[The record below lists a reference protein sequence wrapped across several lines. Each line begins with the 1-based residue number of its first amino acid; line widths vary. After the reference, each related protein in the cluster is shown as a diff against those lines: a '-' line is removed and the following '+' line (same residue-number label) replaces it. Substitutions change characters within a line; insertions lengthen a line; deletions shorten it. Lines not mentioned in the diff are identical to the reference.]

1 MSSLSSERL
10 LALPFCVLGKRLFS
24 VRLPLAVHDLSLVD
38 ALTGREHAPLQTLP
52 ARSAGRVLCHVPDPG
67 WRTYTVYDDRVT
79 CVLVRDSWHYLSL
92 AGSYEDFLASRYSI
106 KSRES
111 FARDEARFAERCGGA
126 LDLREYRGPAALP
139 EFRRLVG
146 LVEEGRPTHADQ
158 AAERRRP
165 TAETRGYVLFAADQ
179 PVAWMRLQVVGD
191 VCLYG
196 GAGEAEAFRGDVLA
210 TILHLQVIRRLFAD
224 QSCRYL
230 DYRPG
235 DGELKRQFA
244 NGVLRSAVLVDL
256 RPSLFNRLLL
266 RGLAGERRRA
276 FASRRPDA
284 AGMRAFALR

>member
-38 ALTGREHAPLQTLP
+38 ALTGREPAPLQTLP

-67 WRTYTVYDDRVT
+67 WRTYSVYDDRIT
-79 CVLVRDSWHYLSL
+79 CVLVRDTWHYLSL

-111 FARDEARFAERCGGA
+111 FARDEARLAERCGGA
-126 LDLREYRGPAALP
+126 IELREYRGVDALP
-139 EFRRLVG
+139 EFQRLVG
-146 LVEEGRPTHADQ
+146 QIDGARRGPADR

-165 TAETRGYVLFAADQ
+165 TAEARGYVLFAAEQ
-179 PVAWMRLQVVGD
+179 PLAWMRLQVAGD
-191 VCLYG
+191 ICLYG
-196 GAGEAEAFRGDVLA
+196 GAGEAEAFRGDALA
-210 TILHLQVIRRLFAD
+210 TILHLQVIRRLFAE
-224 QSCRYL
+224 QLCRYL

-244 NGVLRSAVLVDL
+244 NGVLRSAVLLDL
-256 RPSLFNRLLL
+256 RPGLFNRLLL

-276 FASRRPDA
+276 FASRRSA
-284 AGMRAFALR
+284 GAGMAAFALR

>member
-1 MSSLSSERL
+1 MSSHSSERL

-24 VRLPLAVHDLSLVD
+24 VRLPLTVHELSLAD
-38 ALTGREHAPLQTLP
+38 ALMGRELAPLRTLP
-52 ARSAGRVLCHVPDPG
+52 ASSAGRVRCHVPDPG
-67 WRTYTVYDDRVT
+67 WRTYSVWDDRVT

-92 AGSYEDFLASRYSI
+92 VGSYEDFLASRYSI

-111 FARDEARFAERCGGA
+111 FARDEARFAERCGGV
-126 LDLREYRGPAALP
+126 LDLREYRGADALP
-139 EFRRLVG
+139 EFLRLIDQVEGVG
-146 LVEEGRPTHADQ
+146 PMCADR

-165 TAETRGYVLFAADQ
+165 TAETRGYVLFAVDQ
-179 PVAWMRLQVVGD
+179 PVAWMRLQVAGD
-191 VCLYG
+191 AYLYG

-210 TILHLQVIRRLFAD
+210 TILHLQVIRRLFAE
-224 QSCRYL
+224 QTCRYL

-235 DGELKRQFA
+235 NGELKRQFA

-276 FASRRPDA
+276 FASRRP
-284 AGMRAFALR
+284 AGMGALALR